1 MIMERAFIRAYEKS
15 KDINPET
22 INAAMESFT
31 NEDFGG
37 LVPKITYSANDHGAS
52 FTARM
57 VKVKEDGTYIPL
69 TNFYIPG
76 KDKIKLI
83 KK

>member
-1 MIMERAFIRAYEKS
+1 M
-15 KDINPET
+15 INPET
-22 INAAMESFT
+22 VNAAMESMK

-37 LVPKITYSANDHGAS
+37 LVPAVSYSKTNHEGS

-57 VKVKEDGTYIPL
+57 VKVMENGTYIPL

-76 KDKIKLI
+76 KDKIKVL
-83 KK
+83 KR

>member
-1 MIMERAFIRAYEKS
+1 MK
-15 KDINPET
+15 
-22 INAAMESFT
+22 

-37 LVPKITYSANDHGAS
+37 LVPAVSFSKDNHEGS

-57 VKVKEDGTYIPL
+57 VKVMENGTYIPL
-69 TNFYIPG
+69 TNFYVPG
-76 KDKIKLI
+76 KDKIKVL